1 LKILSSFFAR
11 FLRRKGQLVGGFLA
25 VPLTRLADIAVTLT
39 IGSALNNLEQGGS
52 IAAVDSAL
60 GWIALYAICHACSSF
75 AQRWFI
81 VSNSRHVE
89 RELKQDVFDKLTS
102 LSFEFH
108 NKSRSGDIVSRLTSD
123 IENVRMFLGPGLM
136 FAVGSL
142 VMVPVT
148 LVLLIRLDATL
159 ALTMA
164 LPLAILGGGF
174 RWLTPR
180 LHAAS
185 KDVQEGLAD
194 ISHRAQE
201 NFAGI
206 RVVKGFAREEHQ
218 GRRFAE
224 ASATNCD
231 RQVRLARERGL
242 THAFATSSSQI
253 TFVVILLLGGRAMID
268 GRLGYGDMLVFV
280 DLTLKLFWPLVAL
293 GWLAGMVPR
302 AIASAQRVQ
311 EILSQDPE
319 IADPSGEDGT
329 TPLELSSVRGEYDLR
344 EVSFTYPGAESPALS
359 GLNLHIPAG
368 SRFGVVGPTGCGKTT
383 LLNLLGRIY
392 DCQGEI
398 SLDGIPL
405 RQLRIA
411 ELRAP
416 LGYVPQ
422 DSFLFSDTWADN
434 VAFGCEGELGDER
447 LVELAELV
455 CMTEELGEFHG
466 GLQQLIGERGV
477 TLSGGQR
484 QRTAIAR
491 ALARDPRVLILD
503 DALSAVDTET
513 ERHLIDHLRRAGQAR
528 TVLIAAHRL
537 SSVREAEQIL
547 VLDSSGSP
555 TEKGTHEELLAS
567 GGWYARTWAQQQTR
581 HELEEMP

>member
-1 LKILSSFFAR
+1 MKVLAAFFAR
-11 FLRRKGQLVGGFLA
+11 FLRRKRQLVGGFIA
-25 VPLTRLADIAVTLT
+25 VPLTRLADIAVTLA
-39 IGSALNNLEQGGS
+39 IGAALNGLQKG
-52 IAAVDSAL
+52 APVDAVDRAL
-60 GWIALYAICHACSSF
+60 GWIALYALCQACSSF

-102 LSFEFH
+102 LSFGFH

-159 ALTMA
+159 ALVMA

-218 GRRFAE
+218 AARFAE
-224 ASATNCD
+224 ASLTNRE
-231 RQVRLARERGL
+231 RQVRLARARGL
-242 THAFATSSSQI
+242 THAFATTSSQL
-253 TFVVILLLGGRAMID
+253 TFAVILLLGGRAMID
-268 GRLGYGDMLVFV
+268 GRLGYGDTLVFV
-280 DLTLKLFWPLVAL
+280 DLTLKLFWPLVAI

-311 EILSQDPE
+311 EILGEAPE
-319 IADPSGEDGT
+319 IADPPPGAARL
-329 TPLELSSVRGEYDLR
+329 LERGAVRGEYELQD
-344 EVSFTYPGAESPALS
+344 VCFTYPGAEAPALRD
-359 GLNLHIPAG
+359 LNLRIPAG

-383 LLNLLGRIY
+383 LLHLLGRIY

-398 SLDGIPL
+398 RLDGVPL
-405 RQLRIA
+405 PELCVA
-411 ELRAP
+411 DLRAP
-416 LGYVPQ
+416 VGYVPQ

-434 VAFGCEGELGDER
+434 VGFGCEDELGEER
-447 LVELAELV
+447 LGELAELV
-455 CMTEELGEFHG
+455 CMTDELGSFQG
-466 GLQQLIGERGV
+466 GARQLIGERGV

-491 ALARDPRVLILD
+491 ALASDPRILILD

-513 ERHLIDHLRRAGQAR
+513 ERRLIEHLRHEGRSR

-537 SSVREAEQIL
+537 SSVCEADQIL
-547 VLDSSGSP
+547 VLDAAGSP
-555 TEKGTHEELLAS
+555 AELGTHEELLAE

-581 HELEEMP
+581 HELEELS